1 MFETI
6 NESAVLVVSFL
17 ALAVGSI
24 WYSPLLFGNA
34 WQRLAL
40 LRDSDLTYSRRE
52 FSVLL
57 SGVLVANI
65 IVFGVIAHVLTVVPR
80 SVLSLTELLAGL
92 SLLVSAVL
100 VSMAM
105 WEKRS
110 CVYGC
115 IHVGYAVLVISMGI
129 AVITYWPW

>member
-6 NESAVLVVSFL
+6 NENAVLVVSFL

-34 WQRLAL
+34 WQRLAF
-40 LRDSDLTYSRRE
+40 LRDSDLSYTRRE
-52 FSVLL
+52 FIMLL
-57 SGVLVANI
+57 VGVLVANVV
-65 IVFGVIAHVLTVVPR
+65 VFGVIAYVLTVVPR
-80 SVLSLTELLAGL
+80 SILSLTELLAGL
-92 SLLVSAVL
+92 SLFVSAVI

-110 CVYGC
+110 FVYGC
-115 IHVGYAVLVISMGI
+115 IHVGYAVLVISLGI